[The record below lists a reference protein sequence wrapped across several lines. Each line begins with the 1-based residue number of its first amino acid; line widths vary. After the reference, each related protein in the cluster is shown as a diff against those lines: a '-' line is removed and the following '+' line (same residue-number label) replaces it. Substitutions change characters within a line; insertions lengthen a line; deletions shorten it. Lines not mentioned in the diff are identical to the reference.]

1 MTRIDEFSKWLRIR
15 KKFKN
20 KKAKKIISAFEY
32 MEVAIEEIKQV
43 SFLSFVNKEEV
54 KSLVESVKSEYI
66 EDAVQSDLF
75 YRNIENYLS
84 FLDTVPIYATLTN
97 QNNIVKEESIE
108 KEKVPD
114 VAHPVENTENGDNNV
129 LEISSEDKSL
139 TNPLQEKLLLI
150 KETIDE
156 KINIKSSQY
165 EINYNSN
172 DRKEIVKALGI
183 DLVNNSFIN
192 LEKDVSINDAS
203 SCFRVVNDDE
213 LYIVDGKTEVA
224 DKAEYSLSSVFN
236 LSNPI
241 EKNYAYDAIGVIVKD
256 YVNSFKIG
264 CKHLIYFIP
273 DALDEFQKKLRQ
285 KMYVPGMKSF
295 PVPRSIAA
303 MVYLQNTLGLNAA
316 ETEYTIVDLDGK
328 ESSTVK
334 LFSKNDKRYSRK
346 IFVRK
351 NILKTNM
358 DINYNTFCLT
368 YLKKIEDKYL
378 TEISDEKKSMLIS
391 SNRMRKLFEY
401 KEPIIICD
409 KYQPIRISFDS
420 QIYDEIKKEYELLIN
435 KYVKDNKLT
444 NNTRIIFSVI
454 ADTQNQYLSFKDIM
468 LSFISLNNWLV
479 NREPLWEEYLPELK
493 LQIINE
499 HGAPDFI
506 SLIGKEKRVYI
517 SDSSTGDE
525 EITFSVDKILTL
537 NASEAEKTELPLIKD
552 AQSKLNSNKTACF
565 NHGIIEEP
573 VKVKLEVSYHYGDED
588 SIQIVAREVECLDN
602 TNEKKLILKN
612 EWEDTDELPNDK
624 YPEFLAEQNL
634 LSPNEVAYV
643 SNGLKNIADSVNS
656 FYNFDKLEQLEY
668 YEKKDNRIAKLKL
681 YNTISINTYKKF
693 TNKEN
698 LNIDEVKNV
707 LIRFK
712 KTIYMDLIKLVIDK
726 ERSELYQ
733 RLELRCDKSVLQQFV
748 RDTLFFVCNSGCLI
762 NRELIDYLMSE
773 KDIQNLI
780 YASRTI
786 DNNDLGIFDIIA
798 EGLRDSADEYIRTI
812 SAVCWQ
818 NKNWIVNLYHADKHV
833 VDVLIDV
840 IYDYLI
846 NFPDSKIKTGNLV
859 IIRDVLEVLLSIS
872 RLKEF
877 DESILDCNDVKT
889 KELVVRI
896 IEINNLISER
906 FDYNMYEVEASVRSR
921 VKADLKKD
929 ELIGV
934 GDSCY
939 MVIQTLTGQNKLTLL
954 SFSE

>member
-54 KSLVESVKSEYI
+54 KALVESVKSEYI

-172 DRKEIVKALGI
+172 DRKEIVKALAI
-183 DLVNNSFIN
+183 DLINNSFIN

-368 YLKKIEDKYL
+368 YLKKFEDKYL

-537 NASEAEKTELPLIKD
+537 NASESEKTELPLIKD

-588 SIQIVAREVECLDN
+588 SIQIVAKEIESFEDHDK
-602 TNEKKLILKN
+602 KKLIFKN
-612 EWEDTDELPNDK
+612 EWDDADELPNDK

-634 LSPNEVAYV
+634 LAPHEFSNVASKLENI
-643 SNGLKNIADSVNS
+643 SNYINGFFNCEN
-656 FYNFDKLEQLEY
+656 LEQLDYAE
-668 YEKKDNRIAKLKL
+668 DTSRMQKLNI
-681 YNTISINTYKKF
+681 YSINMYLYKKF

-698 LNIDEVKNV
+698 LEIEGVKQV
-707 LIRFK
+707 LVKFK
-712 KTIYMDLIKLVIDK
+712 KAVFSDILELAIKK
-726 ERSELYQ
+726 EDSELYQ
-733 RLELRCDKSVLQQFV
+733 RLQNSCTKSTLQQFI
-748 RDTLFFVCNSGCLI
+748 RDTLYFVCNSGCLI
-762 NRELIDYLMSE
+762 SRELIEYLMAE

-786 DNNDLGIFDIIA
+786 DNNDLGVYDVIA
-798 EGLRDSADEYIRTI
+798 DGLKLNAGKYLRTI
-812 SAVCWQ
+812 SSVCWQ
-818 NKNWIVNLYHADKHV
+818 NKNWIKNLYYADSEIIKILV
-833 VDVLIDV
+833 DEIYNQFVDV
-840 IYDYLI
+840 
-846 NFPDSKIKTGNLV
+846 PDSKIKKGNLLV
-859 IIRDVLEVLLSIS
+859 TRDILEVLLAIS